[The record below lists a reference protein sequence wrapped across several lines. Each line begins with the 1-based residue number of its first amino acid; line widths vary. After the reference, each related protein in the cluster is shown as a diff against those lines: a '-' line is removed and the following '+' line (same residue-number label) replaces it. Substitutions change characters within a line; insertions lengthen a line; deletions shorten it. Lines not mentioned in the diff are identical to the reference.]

1 MFQSASSNRN
11 ADRRSANKRRALK
24 AKIHITLK
32 NGILDPQGKTIHHAL
47 EMLGFAGIREVR
59 AGKLIEIFLDG
70 MSREQAQQLTENACK
85 KLLANPV
92 IENYDFVIVENE

>member
-1 MFQSASSNRN
+1 
-11 ADRRSANKRRALK
+11 LK

-32 NGILDPQGKTIHHAL
+32 NGILDPQGKTIHHAF

-59 AGKLIEIFLDG
+59 AGKLIEIFFDG

-92 IENYDFVIVENE
+92 IENYDFVVEDE

>member
-1 MFQSASSNRN
+1 VNVTQTAGLQ
-11 ADRRSANKRRALK
+11 ARRRVLK

-47 EMLGFAGIREVR
+47 EMLGFAGMREVR
-59 AGKLIEIFLDG
+59 TGKLIEIFFDG
-70 MSREQAQQLTENACK
+70 VSREQAQQITENACK

-92 IENYDFVIVENE
+92 IENYDFILVENDKE